1 MKIVV
6 YDDEAG
12 RPAVGV
18 RLDDGVLPTGHADL
32 AALIEAGPRE
42 LDRLRQSSE
51 SPSHIVHPRRF
62 RAPISPTSTLLLA
75 GGNYADHLAETGL
88 HPTEPVFFSKL
99 RSAVIGPDDPIRIPT
114 PETHTDWEA
123 ELCVIISK
131 PAYRVP
137 AERAHEYI
145 FGYTMIND
153 VSARDVMEREPLQ
166 ITLCKCPDTFC
177 PLGPHI
183 LTADE
188 VPDVNTTPLEISTR
202 VNGVYKQR
210 TTTDT
215 MIYSIPTLLEFLTRT
230 VTLAPG
236 DLMSS
241 GTAGGT
247 GVGRTPQEFLHP
259 GDTITVGV
267 TGIGDLSNPVVAGW
281 PEHRAGPTTDSPR

>member
-1 MKIVV
+1 VQIVA
-6 YDDEAG
+6 YDDARG
-12 RPAVGV
+12 HPAMGIRVENA
-18 RLDDGVLPTGHADL
+18 VLPTGHTDL
-32 AALIEAGPRE
+32 TALIKAGPRE
-42 LDRLRQSSE
+42 LDRLRQSSAN
-51 SPSHIVHPRRF
+51 PKQLVHPPRL
-62 RAPISPTSTLLLA
+62 RAPIAPTSTLLLA

-88 HPTEPVFFSKL
+88 HPVEPVFFSKL
-99 RSAVIGPDDPIRIPT
+99 RSAVIGPDEPIRIPT

-123 ELCVIISK
+123 ELSIIIGK

-153 VSARDVMEREPLQ
+153 VSARDVMDREPLQ

-177 PLGPHI
+177 PVGPHI
-183 LTADE
+183 VTADE
-188 VPDVNTTPLEISTR
+188 VPDVNVHPLELSTR

-210 TTTDT
+210 ATTDT

-230 VTLAPG
+230 VTLQPG
-236 DLMSS
+236 DLMST

-259 GDTITVGV
+259 GDTVTVG
-267 TGIGDLSNPVVAGW
+267 TSGIGYLSNPVVAGW
-281 PEHRAGPTTDSPR
+281 PEHIRSPGHD

>member
-1 MKIVV
+1 VQIVA
-6 YDDEAG
+6 YDDDGGSTAMG
-12 RPAVGV
+12 I
-18 RLDDGVLPTGHADL
+18 RLEEGVLPTGHTDL
-32 AALIEAGPRE
+32 AALINAGPRE

-51 SPSHIVHPRRF
+51 SPTKLVRPSRL

-88 HPTEPVFFSKL
+88 HPTEPVFFCKL
-99 RSAVIGPDDPIRIPT
+99 RSAVIGPDEPIRIPT

-123 ELCVIISK
+123 ELCIIIGK

-183 LTADE
+183 VTSDE
-188 VPDVNTTPLEISTR
+188 VPDVNTHPLELSTR

-210 TTTDT
+210 ATTDT

-230 VTLAPG
+230 VTLQPG
-236 DLMSS
+236 DLMST

-259 GDTITVGV
+259 GDTVTVGT
-267 TGIGDLSNPVVAGW
+267 TGIGYLSNPVVAGW
-281 PEHRAGPTTDSPR
+281 PQQTRTLGKD